1 MNVDEITK
9 QVNAVQMKVDSL
21 VAKPEDNKLT
31 VLLVP
36 VGKTP
41 RVVRIDDEL
50 EAMQD
55 LVGGYIEEYMPFE
68 DEVALVCNEEGKMH
82 GLDLNRAIYSEN
94 GEIMDIIA
102 GDFFVC
108 YAPIE
113 SENFQSLPN
122 DLMAK
127 YEKKFKYPEQFF
139 RSEEGIKAVR
149 FTPEVNEREAD
160 YER

>member
-1 MNVDEITK
+1 MSDEK
-9 QVNAVQMKVDSL
+9 MK
-21 VAKPEDNKLT
+21 
-31 VLLVP
+31 VLLVKP
-36 VGKTP
+36 GEYA
-41 RVVRIDDEL
+41 REAEIGNNL
-50 EAMQD
+50 ESMQQT
-55 LVGGYIEEYMPFE
+55 VGGWIEEYMPFE

>member
-1 MNVDEITK
+1 MSDK
-9 QVNAVQMKVDSL
+9 RMK
-21 VAKPEDNKLT
+21 
-31 VLLVP
+31 VLLVKP
-36 VGKTP
+36 GEYA
-41 RVVRIDDEL
+41 REAEIGSSL
-50 EAMQD
+50 EDMQQA
-55 LVGGYIEEYMPFE
+55 VGGWIEEYMPF
-68 DEVALVCNEEGKMH
+68 DDDVALVCNEEGKMH
-82 GLDLNRAIYSEN
+82 GLDLNRAIYSDD
-94 GEIMDIIA
+94 GQIMDIIA

-122 DLMAK
+122 DLMSK
-127 YEKKFKYPEQFF
+127 YEKKFRYPEQFF

>member
-1 MNVDEITK
+1 
-9 QVNAVQMKVDSL
+9 
-21 VAKPEDNKLT
+21 
-31 VLLVP
+31 
-36 VGKTP
+36 
-41 RVVRIDDEL
+41 
-50 EAMQD
+50 MQQA
-55 LVGGYIEEYMPFE
+55 VGGWIEEYMPF
-68 DEVALVCNEEGKMH
+68 DDDVALVCNEEGKLH

-113 SENFQSLPN
+113 SENFQSLPD
-122 DLMAK
+122 DLMTK